1 MTLFQDK
8 LFLQQLSKLAAPII
22 LQNLI
27 MTSLNAVDVIM
38 IGQLGDKSVAA
49 VGLADQL
56 FFLLILLL
64 FGFSSGAAIFT
75 AQYWGKKDVA
85 QIQQVLGLCLIL
97 SMSSS
102 FIFSLGAIFMPQYI
116 LSIYTNDPEVIKL
129 GSQFL
134 QIIGW
139 SYVITSITF
148 SYATVLRSV
157 EQVKLP
163 MLVSLIALAT
173 NTLLNYL
180 LIFGHVGFPA
190 LGVQGSAIATCIAR
204 YLECFLMLMLVYRS
218 QSILAAPIANLFTIP
233 WHFLPQFFK
242 TTLPVVLT
250 EVLWSIGI
258 TVYNIIYAHIS
269 TESITA
275 TNIAGTIER
284 VAFVLFLGVGS
295 AGAVMIGNLIGANQI
310 DLAKKYARYFIT
322 IAPTTAVIIGLM
334 IFISRHS
341 LLTFYDIS
349 PLATDYTL
357 AILAIMSFALPLKAT
372 NFTML
377 VAVIRSGG
385 DTRFALMLESLTIW
399 VIGVP
404 LAFLGAFVWHLP
416 VYWVYLLVMTEELVK
431 CIIGLYRVQS
441 GKWVNNLVHDKN

>member
-310 DLAKKYARYFIT
+310 DPAKKYARYFIT

>member
-1 MTLFQDK
+1 M
-8 LFLQQLSKLAAPII
+8 
-22 LQNLI
+22 
-27 MTSLNAVDVIM
+27 
-38 IGQLGDKSVAA
+38 G
-49 VGLADQL
+49 
-56 FFLLILLL
+56 
-64 FGFSSGAAIFT
+64 
-75 AQYWGKKDVA
+75 
-85 QIQQVLGLCLIL
+85 
-97 SMSSS
+97 SS
-102 FIFSLGAIFMPQYI
+102 FIFSLGAIFMPEYI

-134 QIIGW
+134 HIIGW

-163 MLVSLIALAT
+163 MLVSLIALGT
-173 NTLLNYL
+173 NTCLNYL
-180 LIFGHVGFPA
+180 LIFGHAGFPA
-190 LGVQGSAIATCIAR
+190 LGVQGSAIANCIAR

-233 WHFLPQFFK
+233 WRFLPQFFK

-250 EVLWSIGI
+250 EVLWSVGI

-269 TESITA
+269 TEAITA

-295 AGAVMIGNLIGANQI
+295 AGAVMIGNLIGANKI
-310 DLAKKYARYFIT
+310 DLAKKYAHYFIT
-322 IAPTTAVIIGLM
+322 IAPTTAIIIGLF
-334 IFISRHS
+334 IFVSRRNI
-341 LLTFYDIS
+341 LTLYDIS

-357 AILAIMSFALPLKAT
+357 AILAIISFALPLKAT

-385 DTRFALMLESLTIW
+385 DTRFALMLESMTIW

-431 CIIGLYRVQS
+431 CIVGLYRVHS
-441 GKWVNNLVHDKN
+441 GKWVNNLVHET